1 MKKITLFG
9 SPKWPGCEPVREY
22 LLEKEITFDYVDIT
36 ESMKN
41 LKIFLAYR
49 DKDPFFDPI
58 KEQGSV
64 GIPTVMIGEGEAFYL
79 GYPGMSI
86 KPFE

>member
-1 MKKITLFG
+1 
-9 SPKWPGCEPVREY
+9 
-22 LLEKEITFDYVDIT
+22 
-36 ESMKN
+36 MKN